1 MVIIPTLNIIS
12 YSNLYYT
19 YIYIYILR
27 LGREYTSNALLIRLI
42 YFNVLYLIKKIHY
55 IIKR

>member
-42 YFNVLYLIKKIHY
+42 YFNVLYLIKKIN
-55 IIKR
+55 